1 MPEQLRQ
8 HRSIR
13 SFVLREG
20 RLTSGQQRAFEQ
32 VWPKLGVLFSGTAID
47 LAALFGNANPCFVEI
62 GFGDGESLAQMA
74 LQHPERNY
82 LGIEVHRP
90 GIGHLLLRAE
100 MLELA
105 NLRIIRHDAI
115 EVLQQ
120 LSDAS
125 LAGLYLFFPDPWHKN
140 RHRKRRIVKP
150 EFVEELARIIHSG
163 GVFHAATDWQDYA
176 RQMIRILSAA
186 EAFDNQAGAGHY
198 APRPDYR
205 LPTKFEQRGQRLGHG
220 VWDLVFQRR

>member
-150 EFVEELARIIHSG
+150 EFVEELARIIRSG

-176 RQMIRILSAA
+176 RQMMRILSAA

>member
-150 EFVEELARIIHSG
+150 EFVEELARIIRSG

-176 RQMIRILSAA
+176 RQMMRILSAA
-186 EAFDNQAGAGHY
+186 EAFDNLAGAGHY